1 MGGTIYI
8 LSGNVYNWKVQH
20 NVLHHT
26 FTNIH
31 GHDED
36 LEAGEIIRFS
46 KHSRWKKHHKFQH
59 LYSVVLYGL
68 LTLKWS
74 LSSDFLQMKRYL
86 KRKLSYGKF
95 PNPNKEWFM
104 LVFTKILYMGMW
116 IIIPMLI
123 LDLAWWKI
131 LIGFIVMH
139 YTAGIILSV
148 IFQLAHVVEETEMP
162 LPDETGTMDTTMPI
176 HQLFTTANF
185 ATKNRFM
192 NWFTGGLNHQVEHHI
207 FPHISHVHYTK
218 ISNIVRD
225 TAREFNLPYKEYKT
239 TRKAI
244 MSHFKHLKDMGMQPS
259 LQA

>member
-1 MGGTIYI
+1 
-8 LSGNVYNWKVQH
+8 
-20 NVLHHT
+20 
-26 FTNIH
+26 
-31 GHDED
+31 
-36 LEAGEIIRFS
+36 
-46 KHSRWKKHHKFQH
+46 
-59 LYSVVLYGL
+59 
-68 LTLKWS
+68 
-74 LSSDFLQMKRYL
+74 
-86 KRKLSYGKF
+86 
-95 PNPNKEWFM
+95 
-104 LVFTKILYMGMW
+104 
-116 IIIPMLI
+116 
-123 LDLAWWKI
+123 
-131 LIGFIVMH
+131 MH